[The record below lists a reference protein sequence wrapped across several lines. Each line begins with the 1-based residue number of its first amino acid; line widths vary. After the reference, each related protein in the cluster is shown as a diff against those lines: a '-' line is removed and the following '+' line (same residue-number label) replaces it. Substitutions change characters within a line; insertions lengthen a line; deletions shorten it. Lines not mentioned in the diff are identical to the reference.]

1 MEAEVNSEMAYSSV
15 FTSKEQ
21 RPAAVQT
28 AVSYV
33 ELEVWSTSDIFAQ
46 KWYRSCIKVFAPT

>member
-21 RPAAVQT
+21 RPAAVHT

-33 ELEVWSTSDIFAQ
+33 ELEVWSTCDIFAQ